1 MGVEHPLGFDAIE
14 EARAQWQRQWP
25 EAAVA
30 MAAATSIMR
39 AQQIVLG
46 AVDAV
51 LRPLGLTFARY
62 EALVLL
68 SFTRNGSLPMGKMGQ
83 RLMIHP
89 TSVTNIID
97 RLSDAGLVER
107 VPHPADRRATL
118 AQITGEG
125 RALVGRATM
134 AVNAVRFGVGE
145 LDENEQLTIVQLVR
159 TLRQRVGDFEA
170 TPTS

>member
-1 MGVEHPLGFDAIE
+1 
-14 EARAQWQRQWP
+14 
-25 EAAVA
+25 

>member
-1 MGVEHPLGFDAIE
+1 MVERPLAFDAIE
-14 EARAQWQRQWP
+14 EARLRWTDEWPDAAQS
-25 EAAVA
+25 

-46 AVDAV
+46 AVDAA

-68 SFTRNGSLPMGKMGQ
+68 SFTKTGSLPLGKMGQ

-97 RLSDAGLVER
+97 RLTEAGLVER
-107 VPHPADRRATL
+107 IPHPIDRRATL
-118 AQITGEG
+118 AHITDAGRDLVVLATKAFRAEG
-125 RALVGRATM
+125 GPVFDPYR
-134 AVNAVRFGVGE
+134 
-145 LDENEQLTIVQLVR
+145 
-159 TLRQRVGDFEA
+159 
-170 TPTS
+170 P